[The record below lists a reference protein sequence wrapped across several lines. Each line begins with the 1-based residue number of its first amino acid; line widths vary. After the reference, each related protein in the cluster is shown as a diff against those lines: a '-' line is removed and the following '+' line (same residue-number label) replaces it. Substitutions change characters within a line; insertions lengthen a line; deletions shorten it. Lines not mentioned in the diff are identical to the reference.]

1 MNVQKLTRY
10 NFAILLAVLIGFS
23 SCRKDHVEPA
33 EEVFQFGNGMLILN
47 EGGFNANNATLSYYD
62 YDKTTLTADVFKTV
76 NQRDLGDVGN
86 DLKVYGSKMYIVM
99 NASGTLEVLNAKT
112 VKSIKQISFKNGEI
126 NRQPRSIVFNKNK
139 AFIST
144 FDGKVAVLDTTSLVI
159 EKFIEV
165 GRNPDQM
172 AIANGKLYVANSGG
186 LSFPNYDNSVS
197 VIDLNTLEEIKKITV
212 VMNPGRVAADQYGD
226 VYVISSGN
234 YNEIVPAL
242 NIINSTTD
250 QVSSTINDFKGSSIT
265 IAGDMAYFT
274 TYTGVMVF
282 DVKTETIVK
291 DEFVADGTSI
301 GIPHNVVV
309 NEARDEV
316 FITDAVDYA
325 GSKGKIHC
333 FDNAGHKK
341 YTLTSGLFPGH
352 IVFVNK

>member
-1 MNVQKLTRY
+1 MNAQKLTRY
-10 NFAILLAVLIGFS
+10 NFAVLLAVLIGFS
-23 SCRKDHVEPA
+23 SCKKDHVEPA

-47 EGGFNANNATLSYYD
+47 EGGFNANNASLSYYD
-62 YDKTTLTADVFKTV
+62 YDKTTLTADIFKTV

-112 VKSIKQISFKNGEI
+112 AKSIKQISFKNGEI
-126 NRQPRSIVFNKNK
+126 NRQPRSIVFHKNK
-139 AFIST
+139 AFISS

-212 VMNPGRVAADQYGD
+212 VMNPGKVAADQYGD
-226 VYVISSGN
+226 VYVLSIGN
-234 YNEIVPAL
+234 YGDVLPAL

-250 QVSSTINDFKGSSIT
+250 QVTSTISDFKGSNIT

-274 TYTGVMVF
+274 THTGVMVF
-282 DVKTETIVK
+282 DVKTETMVK

-301 GIPHNVVV
+301 GIPHNVVI

-333 FDNAGHKK
+333 FDKAGNKK